1 MAQISPPI
9 KNAITQFL
17 RSIIEE
23 NIEIKEAF
31 LFGSYANN
39 TENIWSDIDIAI
51 ISPAFSE
58 NRFEERIRLMKI
70 SSRVDSRIEPVPFS
84 PESFTDEDPLA
95 CEIKKNGIPLPL
107 Q

>member
-17 RSIIEE
+17 RNIIEE

-51 ISPAFSE
+51 ISPTFSE

-70 SSRVDSRIEPVPFS
+70 SSKVDSRIEPAPFS

>member
-17 RSIIEE
+17 RNIIEE

-31 LFGSYANN
+31 LFGSYAKN

-95 CEIKKNGIPLPL
+95 YEIKKNGIPLPL